1 MPCEDPTHSHEWPKA
16 GPAIFHIQNCER
28 LCAFCPHPKQSQ
40 RFSDASNLRAHVD
53 HLHLKDMP
61 GVTIVSA
68 VNLRKKSD
76 KEYAKVINAPP
87 RNSPKAKSII
97 SDRSSVVKKYSNSP
111 EDPTLPS
118 SLRVC
123 STSTPREELTTI
135 RNLLFLKAEHHDTFH
150 LLAEYHLQQAQ
161 YNAPPTDEETLSLD
175 TAASFLRIYGARLW
189 SNDGAHRTHL
199 SAFNTLQNYTYW
211 KGSDE
216 VADGRLSGPYFAL
229 HSVVPGRAWRAWQD
243 DQEEWAL
250 LKTDELAYS
259 KLGALMRLYFSNL
272 LGIGSVD
279 ESRSLHSKITTDP
292 VQLLKKIIG
301 GEHTATAPSK
311 RKAMVVLKL
320 PNQPATEG
328 QRSSSPDIPL
338 SALIDE
344 WRSTHRLT
352 EPPAKRLK
360 VAGSEQGRKRPSL
373 GKIITSPLPASSAR
387 TEPSPVS
394 SEMLARVQ
402 SRRMSSTSRDGDS
415 ARVCVC
421 PAGPKIPGPR
431 NAYILYFQHRQAEF
445 SAERSG
451 LRQQE
456 IAKVIG
462 EQWRTL
468 EVETKKK
475 WYALADEEKKRHQA
489 QYPYYRAR
497 KRSGR
502 RNPSPAEEECTPTV
516 QESTCKKCGGVTVP
530 CARSSKKAPTA
541 YDLFF
546 QQTHIHIT
554 AEHPGIRQTE
564 VVRIIGERWRSLS
577 SKEKE
582 EWKALE
588 SEEKR
593 HHTEQD
599 VQGIA
604 RRGRQS
610 VIPLVVEATFAV
622 EKPTY
627 NEYGGSAASSMAL
640 NSGNAPAASTSVNEL
655 LSQPMSVSNVVRRS
669 LVAEAEKHHDLERPS
684 YTESQAPKPTR
695 RLPVSLSEAEVNR
708 NRAELSLGTSYQAQQ
723 SNTFQL
729 PTPRSSMQ
737 EISPQ
742 SAFDRNLALHLSS
755 LPQNAEAMPPPA
767 RPWPTLP
774 RRPDGYEF
782 PRYGLEVWTQQE
794 EEEMMR
800 IMGLSGGEA
809 AQQQL
814 KSVDHFKAYEIAA
827 GSLGGLPFC

>member
-1 MPCEDPTHSHEWPKA
+1 MPCEDPTHSHEWPEA
-16 GPAIFHIQNCER
+16 GPAVFHIQNCER
-28 LCAFCPHPKQSQ
+28 LCSFCPHPKKNQ

-68 VNLRKKSD
+68 VNLRKRND

-87 RNSPKAKSII
+87 RNRPKAKSRI
-97 SDRSSVVKKYSNSP
+97 SDPSSVVTKYSNAP

-123 STSTPREELTTI
+123 STSTPGEELTTI

-150 LLAEYHLQQAQ
+150 LFAEYHLQQAQ
-161 YNAPPTDEETLSLD
+161 YNTPPTDEETLSLD

-189 SNDGAHRTHL
+189 PNDGAHRTHL
-199 SAFNTLQNYTYW
+199 SAVNTLQNYTYW

-216 VADGRLSGPYFAL
+216 VAAACLSGPYFAL
-229 HSVVPGRAWRAWQD
+229 HSVVSGRARRAWQD
-243 DQEEWAL
+243 EQEEQAP

-272 LGIGSVD
+272 LRIGSVD
-279 ESRSLHSKITTDP
+279 ESRSLHSKIIKDP

-301 GEHTATAPSK
+301 GEHTTTPPSK
-311 RKAMVVLKL
+311 RKTMVVLKL
-320 PNQPATEG
+320 PNHPIAG
-328 QRSSSPDIPL
+328 RQRSSSPDIPL

-360 VAGSEQGRKRPSL
+360 VAGSEQSRKRPAL

-387 TEPSPVS
+387 TDPSPVS
-394 SEMLARVQ
+394 NEMLARVQ

-415 ARVCVC
+415 ARACVC
-421 PAGPKIPGPR
+421 PPGPKIAGPR
-431 NAYILYFQHRQAEF
+431 NAYVLYFQHRQAQVP
-445 SAERSG
+445 AERPG

-456 IAKVIG
+456 IAKIIG

-468 EVETKKK
+468 EVETKKE

-489 QYPYYRAR
+489 QYPYYRAQP
-497 KRSGR
+497 KSGR
-502 RNPSPAEEECTPTV
+502 RNLSPAEDGCTPAI
-516 QESTCKKCGGVTVP
+516 QE
-530 CARSSKKAPTA
+530 PTS
-541 YDLFF
+541 YNLFF

-554 AEHPGIRQTE
+554 AEHPGIHQTE

-577 SKEKE
+577 PKEKE
-582 EWKALE
+582 EWKALG

-593 HHTEQD
+593 RQGEQD
-599 VQGIA
+599 SQTIA

-610 VIPLVVEATFAV
+610 AFTSGREAIFTV
-622 EKPTY
+622 EKPTC

-640 NSGNAPAASTSVNEL
+640 NSGNAPAASTSANEL
-655 LSQPMSVSNVVRRS
+655 LSQPMNISDMVRRQ
-669 LVAEAEKHHDLERPS
+669 LEAEQEPLHHLNRPS
-684 YTESQAPKPTR
+684 NRESQARNPIR
-695 RLPVSLSEAEVNR
+695 RLPVSLSEAEVTR
-708 NRAELSLGTSYQAQQ
+708 NQAELSRQ
-723 SNTFQL
+723 SIGFQL
-729 PTPRSSMQ
+729 PTPRSSIQ
-737 EISPQ
+737 ETSPQ

-755 LPQNAEAMPPPA
+755 LPQNNEPMPPPA

-774 RRPDGYEF
+774 RQPDGYEV
-782 PRYGLEVWTQQE
+782 PRFSSDVWNPQE

-800 IMGLSGGEA
+800 SMELSGEMA

>member
-1 MPCEDPTHSHEWPKA
+1 MPCEDPTHSHEWPEA
-16 GPAIFHIQNCER
+16 GPAVFHIQNCER
-28 LCAFCPHPKQSQ
+28 LCAFCPHPKKNQ

-68 VNLRKKSD
+68 VNLRKRND

-87 RNSPKAKSII
+87 RNRPKAKSRI
-97 SDRSSVVKKYSNSP
+97 SDPSSVVTKYSNSP

-118 SLRVC
+118 CLRVF
-123 STSTPREELTTI
+123 STSTPREELDTI
-135 RNLLFLKAEHHDTFH
+135 RNLLFLTAEDHDTFH
-150 LLAEYHLQQAQ
+150 LLAESHLQQAQ
-161 YNAPPTDEETLSLD
+161 YNTPPTDEETLSLD

-189 SNDGAHRTHL
+189 PNDGAHRTHL
-199 SAFNTLQNYTYW
+199 SAVNTLQNYTYW

-216 VADGRLSGPYFAL
+216 VAATCLSGPYFAL
-229 HSVVPGRAWRAWQD
+229 HSVVSGRARKAWQD
-243 DQEEWAL
+243 EQEERAP

-272 LGIGSVD
+272 LRIGSVD
-279 ESRSLHSKITTDP
+279 ESRSLHSKIIKDP

-301 GEHTATAPSK
+301 GEHTTTPPSK
-311 RKAMVVLKL
+311 RKTMVVLKL
-320 PNQPATEG
+320 PNHPIAG
-328 QRSSSPDIPL
+328 RQRSSSPDIPL
-338 SALIDE
+338 SALIEE

-360 VAGSEQGRKRPSL
+360 VAGSEQSRKRPAL
-373 GKIITSPLPASSAR
+373 GKIITSPLPASSTR
-387 TEPSPVS
+387 TDPSPIS
-394 SEMLARVQ
+394 NEMLTRMQARRV
-402 SRRMSSTSRDGDS
+402 SSTSQDGDS
-415 ARVCVC
+415 IRICVC
-421 PAGPKIPGPR
+421 PPGPKIAGPR
-431 NAYILYFQHRQAEF
+431 NAYVLYFQHRQAQVP
-445 SAERSG
+445 AEHPG

-456 IAKVIG
+456 IAKIIG

-468 EVETKKK
+468 EVEIKKE

-489 QYPYYRAR
+489 QYPYYRAQP
-497 KRSGR
+497 KSGR
-502 RNPSPAEEECTPTV
+502 RNAYPAEMGFTPAV
-516 QESTCKKCGGVTVP
+516 QELTS
-530 CARSSKKAPTA
+530 
-541 YDLFF
+541 YNLFF

-554 AEHPGIRQTE
+554 AEHPGIHQTE

-577 SKEKE
+577 PEEKE
-582 EWKALE
+582 EWKSLG

-593 HHTEQD
+593 RQGEQNSQT
-599 VQGIA
+599 VA

-610 VIPLVVEATFAV
+610 TFTSGREAIFTV
-622 EKPTY
+622 EKPTC

-640 NSGNAPAASTSVNEL
+640 NSGNAPAASTSANEL
-655 LSQPMSVSNVVRRS
+655 LSQPMNISDMVRRQ
-669 LVAEAEKHHDLERPS
+669 LEAEQEPLHHLNRPS
-684 YTESQAPKPTR
+684 NRESQARNPIR
-695 RLPVSLSEAEVNR
+695 RLPVSLSEAEVTR
-708 NRAELSLGTSYQAQQ
+708 NQAELSRQ
-723 SNTFQL
+723 SIGFQL
-729 PTPRSSMQ
+729 PTPRSSIQ
-737 EISPQ
+737 ETSPQ

-755 LPQNAEAMPPPA
+755 LPQNNEPMPPPA

-774 RRPDGYEF
+774 RQPDGYEV
-782 PRYGLEVWTQQE
+782 PRFSSDVWNPQE

-800 IMGLSGGEA
+800 SMELSGEMA